1 MVFRLVFVAILLGSS
16 GCVTSSIEDSFDCPD
31 DVIADWEISAGSL
44 VRPLSPEQ
52 AHHTVLTGN
61 LPIDGIRDRWESLH
75 DQWQVGDQYWLYSQP
90 EEPWINATG
99 AREGVVLVRGCSQL
113 GFVTSSIG
121 EEGPPDD
128 PPR

>member
-1 MVFRLVFVAILLGSS
+1 MVFRVGFVAILLGFS

-99 AREGVVLVRGCSQL
+99 AREGVVLIRGCSQL

-121 EEGPPDD
+121 NEGPPDD

>member
-1 MVFRLVFVAILLGSS
+1 MAFRLVLVAILLGCS
-16 GCVTSSIEDSFDCPD
+16 GCVTSSIEPSFDCPD

-52 AHHTVLTGN
+52 AHSAVLTGN
-61 LPIDGIRDRWESLH
+61 LPIDGIRDRWDSLQ
-75 DQWQVGDQYWLYSQP
+75 DQWQVGDQYWLYFQP

-99 AREGVVLVRGCSQL
+99 VREGVVLVRGCSQL

-121 EEGPPDD
+121 KEGPPDD
-128 PPR
+128 QTR